1 MSTTITIRIEEDTK
15 ERLNRLA
22 KATDRTISYLLGNA
36 IELVLDE
43 QEWQIGVIRERI
55 KQADSPNATFIPH
68 DEIAAWLKTWGSK
81 KERKPPTAGRTEPPK
96 CA

>member
-36 IELVLDE
+36 IEQVLE
-43 QEWQIGVIRERI
+43 QEEWQIGVIRERV
-55 KQADSPNATFIPH
+55 KKADSPDAKFIPH

-81 KERKPPTAGRTEPPK
+81 KEKKPPK

>member
-1 MSTTITIRIEEDTK
+1 MLTATITIRIDSDTK

-36 IELVLDE
+36 IVQVLE
-43 QEWQIGVIRERI
+43 EEEGQIGVIRERV
-55 KQADSPNATFIPH
+55 KRADRPNRKFIPH
-68 DEIAAWLKTWGSK
+68 EDVEAWLKSWGTK
-81 KERKPPTAGRTEPPK
+81 KERKPPK

>member
-36 IELVLDE
+36 IEQVLE
-43 QEWQIGVIRERI
+43 EEEWQIGVIRKRV
-55 KQADSPNATFIPH
+55 KRADSPDAKFIAH

-81 KERKPPTAGRTEPPK
+81 KERKPPK
-96 CA
+96 CAQTG

>member
-1 MSTTITIRIEEDTK
+1 MSTTITIRVEEDTK

-22 KATDRTISYLLGNA
+22 KATDRTVSYLLGNA
-36 IELVLDE
+36 IEQVLE
-43 QEWQIGVIRERI
+43 QEEWQIGVIRERV
-55 KQADSPNATFIPH
+55 KTADSPRADFIPH

-81 KERKPPTAGRTEPPK
+81 KEKKPPK